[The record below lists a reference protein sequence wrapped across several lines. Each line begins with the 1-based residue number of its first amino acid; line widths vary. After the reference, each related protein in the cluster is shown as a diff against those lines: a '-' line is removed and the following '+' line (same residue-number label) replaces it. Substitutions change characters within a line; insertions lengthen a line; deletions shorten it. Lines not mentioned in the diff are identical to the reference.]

1 MENLTSVNDSEVIAT
16 SGESSPDL
24 STTPPNNLGMLDVVS
39 AEYKDAPKS
48 ITESDSPDKSEVI
61 SNVEY
66 FDIRFN
72 SQGALVYNTNMDVYK
87 ALGAIDVVKAQMI
100 KDITSAGDTRSVL
113 DAALEN
119 YFIGHK

>member
-1 MENLTSVNDSEVIAT
+1 MENLTSVDDGEVIAT

-39 AEYKDAPKS
+39 AEYKPDTPT
-48 ITESDSPDKSEVI
+48 TENLQASD
-61 SNVEY
+61 VEY

-87 ALGAIDVVKAQMI
+87 ALGAINVVKAQMV
-100 KDITSAGDTRSVL
+100 KDITSAGDSRSIL

-119 YFIGHK
+119 YYMSRK

>member
-16 SGESSPDL
+16 SGERSPDL
-24 STTPPNNLGMLDVVS
+24 STTPPNNLNMLDVVS
-39 AEYKDAPKS
+39 AEYKDDSEK
-48 ITESDSPDKSEVI
+48 ITQSYSPDASD
-61 SNVEY
+61 VEY

-72 SQGALVYNTNMDVYK
+72 TQGALVYNTNMDVYK

-100 KDITSAGDTRSVL
+100 KDITSVGDTRSIM

-119 YFIGHK
+119 YFMGRK